1 MAFKVKRSG
10 FLKSTVLT
18 LLACT
23 LTSGIQPTLACGPFY
38 DEALFSATLH
48 PDLPFRLYAEGNL
61 ALVEPT
67 FARSYL
73 VVAYRYLNDKP
84 LSAAEREQIL
94 NFWRFRL
101 GDASSSDSDSAVD
114 LWLSTRK
121 KTLGLKADS
130 SESLYPYR
138 SAGSNDDYSPYL
150 NCNDDAFKQAVKTLQ
165 EKVAKYGAGSAAVKE
180 WLSAQD
186 SVFCHCGAPQY
197 DYKLKAQGK
206 EPPLPSPAPASASEE
221 VKRDRAYQIAA
232 ANFYAKN
239 FDEAAKQFAAIA
251 LDGDSPYQKV
261 SAYLVARCLIRKATV
276 STSKGIDQV
285 ALLAAHNK
293 LLELQA
299 DPTMASMKEGIEGL
313 LNFVGLRLDPATTL
327 VQLSKKIAA
336 GDSSLYQD
344 MDGYI
349 YILDSAFKEDS
360 EEASETHT
368 VDDAKLAAAMHGD
381 DMTDWIWTFSNSDKG
396 SIEHAHSRYQEKKN
410 LAWLLCVG
418 SKLTGKEPY
427 AGEILEALAKIEK
440 TSPAYVTANSQ
451 RARVLSTQ
459 GHNDQAVA
467 AIDSALAATKAPSAM
482 NALNL
487 QKLMLAKSLEQ
498 MITLSYRSP
507 ALIVSDAESHDLSE
521 QWQKI
526 DQKKNEAQS
535 YLTLP
540 SMLRPEGAVAINQKL
555 PLSLFLQAAQS
566 QQVPAAL
573 RKDIAQAVFCRSI
586 LLHDQA
592 SSAKASTLLK
602 QYMPALAG
610 LLARFDTAAAD
621 SKEFSAA
628 YLFLKNPGSRP
639 YVTGGVARITEFGK
653 LDDYQDNWWSPI
665 EADKEAKFAG
675 QQFLKAAD
683 LTKAKAE
690 VAAINSYGTGPD
702 YLGKVVIDYARKHV
716 SDPRVPEALHLI
728 VRATKLGATDEKTSA
743 ISKQAFQIL
752 HQNYKGNPWT
762 VKTPYYY

>member
-1 MAFKVKRSG
+1 
-10 FLKSTVLT
+10 
-18 LLACT
+18 
-23 LTSGIQPTLACGPFY
+23 
-38 DEALFSATLH
+38 
-48 PDLPFRLYAEGNL
+48 
-61 ALVEPT
+61 
-67 FARSYL
+67 
-73 VVAYRYLNDKP
+73 
-84 LSAAEREQIL
+84 
-94 NFWRFRL
+94 
-101 GDASSSDSDSAVD
+101 
-114 LWLSTRK
+114 
-121 KTLGLKADS
+121 
-130 SESLYPYR
+130 
-138 SAGSNDDYSPYL
+138 
-150 NCNDDAFKQAVKTLQ
+150 
-165 EKVAKYGAGSAAVKE
+165 
-180 WLSAQD
+180 
-186 SVFCHCGAPQY
+186 
-197 DYKLKAQGK
+197 
-206 EPPLPSPAPASASEE
+206 
-221 VKRDRAYQIAA
+221 
-232 ANFYAKN
+232 
-239 FDEAAKQFAAIA
+239 
-251 LDGDSPYQKV
+251 
-261 SAYLVARCLIRKATV
+261 VARCLIRKATV

-293 LLELQA
+293 LLELQG
-299 DPTMASMKEGIEGL
+299 DPTMAAMKEGIEGL
-313 LNFVGLRLDPATTL
+313 LNFVGLRLDPASTL

-381 DMTDWIWTFSNSDKG
+381 DMTDWLWSFSNTEKG

-418 SKLTGKEPY
+418 SKLTGKEVY
-427 AGEILEALAKIEK
+427 AGEILEALAKVEK
-440 TSPAYVTANSQ
+440 SSPAYVTANSQ
-451 RARVLSTQ
+451 RARVLAAQ
-459 GHNDQAVA
+459 GHLDQAVA

-507 ALIVSDAESHDLSE
+507 ALIVSDAESHDLSD
-521 QWQKI
+521 QWQKL
-526 DQKKNEAQS
+526 DQKKNEGQS

-592 SSAKASTLLK
+592 TSAKASALLK
-602 QYMPALAG
+602 QYMPALTG
-610 LLARFDTAAAD
+610 LLARYDAAAAD

-628 YLFLKNPGSRP
+628 YLLLKNPGSRP
-639 YVTGGVARITEFGK
+639 YVTGGVARTTEFGK
-653 LDDYQDNWWSPI
+653 LDDYQDNWWRPI

-690 VAAINSYGTGPD
+690 VATINAYGTGPD

-728 VRATKLGATDEKTSA
+728 VRATKLGATDDKTSA

-762 VKTPYYY
+762 AKTPYYY

>member
-1 MAFKVKRSG
+1 
-10 FLKSTVLT
+10 
-18 LLACT
+18 
-23 LTSGIQPTLACGPFY
+23 I
-38 DEALFSATLH
+38 
-48 PDLPFRLYAEGNL
+48 
-61 ALVEPT
+61 
-67 FARSYL
+67 
-73 VVAYRYLNDKP
+73 
-84 LSAAEREQIL
+84 
-94 NFWRFRL
+94 
-101 GDASSSDSDSAVD
+101 
-114 LWLSTRK
+114 
-121 KTLGLKADS
+121 
-130 SESLYPYR
+130 
-138 SAGSNDDYSPYL
+138 
-150 NCNDDAFKQAVKTLQ
+150 
-165 EKVAKYGAGSAAVKE
+165 
-180 WLSAQD
+180 
-186 SVFCHCGAPQY
+186 
-197 DYKLKAQGK
+197 
-206 EPPLPSPAPASASEE
+206 
-221 VKRDRAYQIAA
+221 
-232 ANFYAKN
+232 
-239 FDEAAKQFAAIA
+239 
-251 LDGDSPYQKV
+251 
-261 SAYLVARCLIRKATV
+261 
-276 STSKGIDQV
+276 
-285 ALLAAHNK
+285 
-293 LLELQA
+293 
-299 DPTMASMKEGIEGL
+299 
-313 LNFVGLRLDPATTL
+313 
-327 VQLSKKIAA
+327 
-336 GDSSLYQD
+336 YQD

-592 SSAKASTLLK
+592 SSAKASALLK

-610 LLARFDTAAAD
+610 LLARYDAAAAD

-639 YVTGGVARITEFGK
+639 YVTAGVARTTEFSK